1 MRKKKAFKKTEGHY
15 FFNIKM
21 GYQNSITISR
31 KTRAEAVHAFA
42 NYLKQRKD
50 CEWLG
55 RWDGKNFVDT
65 EYREAA

>member
-1 MRKKKAFKKTEGHY
+1 MRRKKGFKMTSGYY

-31 KTRAEAVHAFA
+31 KTKEEAVYAYD
-42 NYLKQRKD
+42 NYLKQRKE

-55 RWDGKNFVDT
+55 QWDGSKFIDNVYSD
-65 EYREAA
+65 AA

>member
-1 MRKKKAFKKTEGHY
+1 MRRKKGFKKTTGHY
-15 FFNIKM
+15 FFNIKT

-31 KTRAEAVHAFA
+31 KTEKEAIYAYD

-55 RWDGKNFVDT
+55 QWDGEKFVNNV
-65 EYREAA
+65 YRGAA